1 MVPKFNGVIQNII
14 FTGLESEGEWTLK
27 ISDMELPTAAWRN
40 IADDSTTDLR
50 ALRPEISPSRFMRI
64 RIV

>member
-14 FTGLESEGEWTLK
+14 FTVLEREGEWTLK

-50 ALRPEISPSRFMRI
+50 ALRPEISPCRFMRI

>member
-14 FTGLESEGEWTLK
+14 FTVLESEGEWTLK

-40 IADDSTTDLR
+40 IADDFTPDLR
-50 ALRPEISPSRFMRI
+50 ALRPEISPSRSMRI